1 MTERMRESESGFAGK
16 GEIHHAARERP
27 FLTELNRRN
36 SLARAIV
43 ATIREPL
50 VVLDRSL
57 RVIAASRSF
66 CQTFQVQSAETQDR
80 RLSELCPGTWDVP
93 ALQQLLENVISRDMT
108 VEAYEVELDI
118 PNLGRRRM
126 LLNARQILDESS
138 PQAVLLVGLEDVT
151 ARSQA
156 EGLKDDLLRQEK
168 SLRVEI
174 EHRVA
179 NSLQII
185 ASILLLKARMVPEDV
200 RVHLHDA
207 HKRVISV
214 AAVQRQLCRSG
225 LDRDTELG
233 PYLSILCEGLAN
245 SMIDGDRPVT
255 VTANCGGVTVK
266 TDDAVSI
273 GLIVTELV
281 INAIKYAFPDGRKG
295 RIVVAVAVNGQEWR
309 LSVSDNGIGRE
320 QNPAAPIH
328 VGLGTS
334 IVEALAR
341 QLKARVEVSE
351 NAPGTR
357 VSIIRAA

>member
-1 MTERMRESESGFAGK
+1 VTELRQESESGFAGK
-16 GEIHHAARERP
+16 VAPPERAFPRE
-27 FLTELNRRN
+27 LDRRN

-66 CQTFQVQSAETQDR
+66 CQTFQVQSADTQDR
-80 RLSELCPGTWDVP
+80 PLPELCPGTWDIP
-93 ALQQLLENVISRDMT
+93 TLQQLLGNVISRDLA

-118 PNLGRRRM
+118 PNIGRRQM

-151 ARSQA
+151 VRSQA

-168 SLRVEI
+168 SLRREI

-200 RVHLHDA
+200 RVHLRDA

-214 AAVQRQLCRSG
+214 ATVQRQLCRSG
-225 LDRDTELG
+225 LGRDTEIG
-233 PYLSILCEGLAN
+233 PYMSTLCEGLAS
-245 SMIDGDRPVT
+245 SMIGDDRPVT
-255 VTANCGGVTVK
+255 VTAICSGGTVK

-295 RIVVAVAVNGQEWR
+295 SIAVAVAVDGQDWC
-309 LSVSDNGIGRE
+309 LTVCDDGIGRE
-320 QNPAAPIH
+320 QSPAAPIH

-341 QLKARVEVSE
+341 QLKARIEVSG

>member
-1 MTERMRESESGFAGK
+1 MTEPRRESESGLAGN
-16 GEIHHAARERP
+16 GETHHVLMEM
-27 FLTELNRRN
+27 NRRN

-43 ATIREPL
+43 ATVREPL

-66 CQTFQVQSAETQDR
+66 CQTFQVQSADTQHR
-80 RLSELCPGTWDVP
+80 RLSELCPGTWDIP
-93 ALQQLLENVISRDMT
+93 ALQQLLQNVISQDMA

-118 PNLGRRRM
+118 PNIGRRQM

-151 ARSQA
+151 ARREA
-156 EGLKDDLLRQEK
+156 EGLKDVLLQQEK
-168 SLRVEI
+168 SLRFEI

-214 AAVQRQLCRSG
+214 ATVQRQLCRSG

-233 PYLSILCEGLAN
+233 PYISTLCEGLGS
-245 SMIDGDRPVT
+245 SMIEDDRPVT
-255 VTANCGGVTVK
+255 LTATCNGGTVK

-281 INAIKYAFPDGRKG
+281 INAVKYAFPDGRQG
-295 RIVVAVAVNGQEWR
+295 RIVVAVAVDGPDWR

-328 VGLGTS
+328 VGLGMS

-341 QLKARVEVSE
+341 QLRARVEVSE
-351 NAPGTR
+351 CHPGTATAI
-357 VSIIRAA
+357 VHAA